1 MFAAD
6 ETALV
11 AVALPR
17 LEAAEAACRLWED
30 GEAVLVLDPAAPAAE
45 RERVV
50 ASLRPTHVLD
60 GDGRRPL
67 RHGLPVPEGTAA
79 VVATSGTT
87 GEPKGVELTAAG
99 LAASGAAVRTAV
111 AADPDAVWLC
121 CLPLQYVAG
130 LAVVGRAW
138 ASGAPWAVHDVFD
151 PAAVADVAGKAPIVV
166 SLVPTML
173 ARLLAAGADT
183 AGIDH
188 VLLGGGMIDPAL
200 LTGARDTGLAVS
212 TTYGLT
218 ETWGGIVHDGHP
230 LEGVELRL
238 DGPAGASEGEVCVRA
253 PMVMRGY
260 RLDPDG
266 TAAAVD
272 HDGWFHTGD
281 VARHDGER
289 LWIVDR
295 LRDLVKTGG
304 VTVSPTEVERVL
316 ARHPAVADVCVA
328 GRPDPEWGERVVAYV
343 VPHPGAGAPDLA
355 ALRAHAA
362 AELAAPKLP
371 REVIA
376 VAAIPR
382 TPGGKPLRRL
392 LP

>member
-11 AVALPR
+11 AVALSR
-17 LEAAEAACRLWED
+17 LETAEAACRLWED
-30 GEAVLVLDPAAPAAE
+30 GEAVLPLDAAAPPAE
-45 RERVV
+45 RERVI
-50 ASLRPTHVLD
+50 ASLRPTHIID
-60 GDGRRPL
+60 GEARRPVP
-67 RHGLPVPEGTAA
+67 GGIPVPLGTAA

-99 LAASGAAVRTAV
+99 LAASGAAVRAAV
-111 AADPDAVWLC
+111 RAHPDAVWLC
-121 CLPLQYVAG
+121 CLPLHYVAG

-138 ASGAPWAVHDVFD
+138 AAGAPWAVHEAFD
-151 PAAVADVAGKAPIVV
+151 PVAIGDVASKAPIVV

-173 ARLLAAGADT
+173 TRVLASGVET

-188 VLLGGGMIDPAL
+188 VLLGGGMINPAL
-200 LTGARDTGLAVS
+200 LAAARDTGMRVS

-238 DGPAGASEGEVCVRA
+238 DGPPGDSEGEVCVRA

-260 RLDPDG
+260 RLDPGG
-266 TAAAVD
+266 TVAALDA
-272 HDGWFHTGD
+272 DGWLHTGD

-343 VPHPGAGAPDLA
+343 VPRTGMDAPDLA

-362 AELAAPKLP
+362 AELAAAKLP
-371 REVIA
+371 RAVVA

>member
-1 MFAAD
+1 
-6 ETALV
+6 
-11 AVALPR
+11 
-17 LEAAEAACRLWED
+17 
-30 GEAVLVLDPAAPAAE
+30 
-45 RERVV
+45 
-50 ASLRPTHVLD
+50 
-60 GDGRRPL
+60 
-67 RHGLPVPEGTAA
+67 

-99 LAASGAAVRTAV
+99 LRASGAAVHAAV
-111 AADPDAVWLC
+111 APDPDAVWLC

-138 ASGAPWAVHDVFD
+138 ATGSPWAVHDAFD
-151 PAAVADVAGKAPIVV
+151 PAAIADVAGKAPVVV

-173 ARLLAAGADT
+173 SRLLAAGTDT

-200 LTGARDTGLAVS
+200 LTAARDAGIAVS

-218 ETWGGIVHDGHP
+218 ETWGGVVHDGHP
-230 LEGVELRL
+230 LDGVELRL
-238 DGPAGASEGEVCVRA
+238 DGPAGTAEGEIWVRA

-266 TAAAVD
+266 TRAALD
-272 HDGWFHTGD
+272 GDGWFHTGD
-281 VARHDGER
+281 IARHDGQR

-304 VTVSPTEVERVL
+304 ISVSPTEVERVL

-328 GRPDPEWGERVVAYV
+328 GRPDPEWGERVVAFV
-343 VPHPGAGAPDLA
+343 VPHPGMDVPDLA
-355 ALRAHAA
+355 TLRAHAA

-371 REVIA
+371 REVVT